1 MEKAFKKIIKEEYP
15 FLCTNKLLIA
25 VSGGVDSVVLA
36 HLCKLS
42 KMEFSIAH
50 CNFNLRGE
58 ENDADEAFVKELAE
72 NMEVPFFTQS
82 FNTLKFAENAGISIQ
97 MAARELRYNWF
108 EELSNSMEFDY
119 TLTAHHANDNLET
132 FLINLIRG
140 TGPEGLQGIKDKH
153 HQLIRPLINF
163 SRSAIEEYANSKSL
177 KWREDSSNASD
188 KYMRNR
194 IRHHMVPLMQEL
206 NPQLLETFAKTQQ
219 HLNESMELVEDYM
232 SLLYPKIISRDVFGY
247 ALDIAFL
254 KKVPNSKQVLYQ
266 LLKSFGFTEW
276 NDVHDLMD
284 AQTGKM
290 VLSDTHRLI
299 KDRNRL
305 LLTEIQDESVN
316 KEYQL
321 EKGEEFVMIPEF
333 GTLHLTEVEKFDKAA
348 THSIFV
354 PIRKLKFPLL
364 IRKWKEGD
372 FFVPFGMKGK
382 KKLSD
387 YFKDE
392 KFSLPQ
398 KEQTWLLFSGEDLVW
413 IINQRADNR
422 FSVEKGDREIL
433 KISFS

>member
-25 VSGGVDSVVLA
+25 VSGGVDSIVLA
-36 HLCKLS
+36 HLCKMS
-42 KMEFSIAH
+42 KMDFSIAH

-58 ENDADEAFVKELAE
+58 ESDADEAFVKELAE
-72 NMEVPFFTQS
+72 KMEVPFFTQS

-108 EELSNSMEFDY
+108 EELSNSMEFDF

-305 LLTEIQDESVN
+305 LLTEIQDESIN

>member
-1 MEKAFKKIIKEEYP
+1 
-15 FLCTNKLLIA
+15 
-25 VSGGVDSVVLA
+25 VSGGVDSIVLA
-36 HLCKLS
+36 HLCKMS

-58 ENDADEAFVKELAE
+58 ESDADEAFVKELAE
-72 NMEVPFFTQS
+72 KLEVPFFTQS

-108 EELSNSMEFDY
+108 EELSNSMEFDF

-163 SRSAIEEYANSKSL
+163 SRSEIEEFANTESL

-305 LLTEIQDESVN
+305 LLTEIQDETIN

-333 GTLHLTEVEKFDKAA
+333 GTLHLTEVEKFDKSA
-348 THSIFV
+348 TNSIFV

>member
-25 VSGGVDSVVLA
+25 VSGGVDSIVLA
-36 HLCKLS
+36 HLCKMS

-58 ENDADEAFVKELAE
+58 ESDADEAFVKELAE
-72 NMEVPFFTQS
+72 KMEVPFFTQS

-163 SRSAIEEYANSKSL
+163 SRSEIEEFANTEHL

-305 LLTEIQDESVN
+305 LLTEIQDESIN

-333 GTLHLTEVEKFDKAA
+333 GTLHLTEVEKFDKSA
-348 THSIFV
+348 TNSIFV

>member
-25 VSGGVDSVVLA
+25 VSGGVDSIVLA
-36 HLCKLS
+36 HLCKMS

-58 ENDADEAFVKELAE
+58 ESDADEAFVKELAE
-72 NMEVPFFTQS
+72 KMEVPFFTQS

-163 SRSAIEEYANSKSL
+163 SRSEIEEFAKTENL

-206 NPQLLETFAKTQQ
+206 NPQLLESFAKTQQ

-305 LLTEIQDESVN
+305 LLTEIQDESIN

-333 GTLHLTEVEKFDKAA
+333 GTLHLTEVEKFDKSA
-348 THSIFV
+348 TNSIFV

-372 FFVPFGMKGK
+372 FFVPFGMKGN

-398 KEQTWLLFSGEDLVW
+398 KEQSWLLFSGEDLVW

>member
-15 FLCTNKLLIA
+15 FLCTDKLLIA

-58 ENDADEAFVKELAE
+58 ESDADEAFVKDLAE

-153 HQLIRPLINF
+153 HELIRPLINF
-163 SRSAIEEYANSKSL
+163 SRSEIEEFANSKSL

-194 IRHHMVPLMQEL
+194 IRHHMVPIMQEL
-206 NPQLLETFAKTQQ
+206 NPQLLESFAKTQQ

-305 LLTEIQDESVN
+305 LLTEIQDESIN

-333 GTLHLTEVEKFDKAA
+333 GTLHLTEVEKFDKSA
-348 THSIFV
+348 TNSIFV

-372 FFVPFGMKGK
+372 YFVPFGMKGK

>member
-25 VSGGVDSVVLA
+25 VSGGVDSIVLA
-36 HLCKLS
+36 HLCKMS

-58 ENDADEAFVKELAE
+58 ESDADEAFVKDLAE

-153 HQLIRPLINF
+153 RQLIRPLINF
-163 SRSAIEEYANSKSL
+163 SRSEIEEFANTESL

-206 NPQLLETFAKTQQ
+206 NPQLLESFAKTQQ

-305 LLTEIQDESVN
+305 LLTEIQDESIN

-333 GTLHLTEVEKFDKAA
+333 GTLHLTEVDKFDKSA

-372 FFVPFGMKGK
+372 YFVPFGMKGK

>member
-58 ENDADEAFVKELAE
+58 ESDADEAFVKELAE

-163 SRSAIEEYANSKSL
+163 SRSEIEEFANSKSL

-305 LLTEIQDESVN
+305 LLTEIQDQSIN

-398 KEQTWLLFSGEDLVW
+398 KEQTWLLYSGEDLVW

>member
-25 VSGGVDSVVLA
+25 VSGGVDSIVLA
-36 HLCKLS
+36 HLCKMS

-58 ENDADEAFVKELAE
+58 ESDADEAFVKELAE
-72 NMEVPFFTQS
+72 KMEVPFFTQS

-153 HQLIRPLINF
+153 HQLIRPLIKF
-163 SRSAIEEYANSKSL
+163 SRSEIEEFANSKSL

-299 KDRNRL
+299 KDRTRL
-305 LLTEIQDESVN
+305 LLTEIQDETIN

-321 EKGEEFVMIPEF
+321 EKGEEFVMIPDF
-333 GTLHLTEVEKFDKAA
+333 GTLHLTEVDKFDKSA
-348 THSIFV
+348 TNSIFV

>member
-1 MEKAFKKIIKEEYP
+1 M
-15 FLCTNKLLIA
+15 
-25 VSGGVDSVVLA
+25 SGGVDSIVLA
-36 HLCKLS
+36 HLCKMS

-58 ENDADEAFVKELAE
+58 ESDADEAFVKELAE
-72 NMEVPFFTQS
+72 KLEVPFFTQS

-108 EELSNSMEFDY
+108 EELSNSMEFDF

-163 SRSAIEEYANSKSL
+163 SRSEIEEFANTESL

-305 LLTEIQDESVN
+305 LLTEIQDETIN

-333 GTLHLTEVEKFDKAA
+333 GTLHLTEVEKFDKSA
-348 THSIFV
+348 TNSIFV

>member
-1 MEKAFKKIIKEEYP
+1 MEKVFKQTVREEYP
-15 FLCTNKLLIA
+15 FLCNSRLLVA

-42 KMEFSIAH
+42 KMDFSLAH

-58 ENDADEAFVKELAE
+58 ESDEDETFVKELAE
-72 NMEVPFFTQS
+72 ELQVPFFTQS

-108 EELSNSMEFDY
+108 EELSSSQQFDY

-140 TGPEGLQGIKDKH
+140 TGPEGLLGIKDQQH
-153 HQLIRPLINF
+153 IIRPLLMF
-163 SRSAIEEYANSKSL
+163 SRVEIEQFANSKNL

-206 NPQLLETFAKTQQ
+206 NPQLLDSFAKTQQ
-219 HLNESMELVEDYM
+219 HLNNSMELVEDYM
-232 SLLYPKIISRDVFGY
+232 SLLYPKIVSRDVYGY

-254 KKVPNSKQVLYQ
+254 KKIPNSKQVLYQ
-266 LLKSFGFTEW
+266 LLKSFGFSNW
-276 NDVHDLMD
+276 DDVHGLLD
-284 AQTGKM
+284 AQTGKT
-290 VLSDTHRLI
+290 VLSNTHRLI
-299 KDRNRL
+299 KDRERL
-305 LLTEIQDESVN
+305 LLTEIQDETVG
-316 KEYQL
+316 KEYQV
-321 EKGEEFVMIPEF
+321 EKEEEFVMIPQF
-333 GTLHLTEVEKFDKAA
+333 GTLHFTRVSSFEK
-348 THSIFV
+348 TGSNSIFV
-354 PIRKLKFPLL
+354 PVRKLKFPLL

-372 FFVPFGMKGK
+372 HFVPFGMKGK

-398 KEQTWLLFSGEDLVW
+398 KEQIWLLFSGEDLVW
-413 IINQRADNR
+413 IISERADNR
-422 FSVEKGDREIL
+422 FAVEKNDDDIL

>member
-58 ENDADEAFVKELAE
+58 ESDADEAFVKELAE

-82 FNTLKFAENAGISIQ
+82 FNTLKFAENASISIQ

-140 TGPEGLQGIKDKH
+140 TGPEGMQGIKDKH

-163 SRSAIEEYANSKSL
+163 SRSEIEEFANTESL

-305 LLTEIQDESVN
+305 LLTEIQDESIN

-372 FFVPFGMKGK
+372 YFVPFGMKGK

>member
-25 VSGGVDSVVLA
+25 VSGGVDSIVLA
-36 HLCKLS
+36 HLCMMS

-58 ENDADEAFVKELAE
+58 ESDADEAFVKELAE
-72 NMEVPFFTQS
+72 KMEVPFFTQS

-153 HQLIRPLINF
+153 HQLIRPLIKF
-163 SRSAIEEYANSKSL
+163 SRSEIEEFANSKSL

-219 HLNESMELVEDYM
+219 HLNESMDLVEDYM
-232 SLLYPKIISRDVFGY
+232 SLLYPKIIRRDVFGY

-305 LLTEIQDESVN
+305 LLTEIQDESIN

-333 GTLHLTEVEKFDKAA
+333 GTLHLTEVEKFDKSA
-348 THSIFV
+348 TNSIFV

>member
-58 ENDADEAFVKELAE
+58 ESEADEAFVKELAE

-153 HQLIRPLINF
+153 HQLLRPLINF
-163 SRSAIEEYANSKSL
+163 SRFEIEEFANSKSL

-266 LLKSFGFTEW
+266 LLKSFRFTEW
-276 NDVHDLMD
+276 SDVHDLMD

-305 LLTEIQDESVN
+305 LLTEIQDESIN

-333 GTLHLTEVEKFDKAA
+333 GTLHLTEVEKFDKSA
-348 THSIFV
+348 TNSIFV

-398 KEQTWLLFSGEDLVW
+398 KEQTWLLYSGEDLVW

>member
-1 MEKAFKKIIKEEYP
+1 MEKAFKRIIKEEYP

-58 ENDADEAFVKELAE
+58 ESDADEAFVKELAE

-140 TGPEGLQGIKDKH
+140 TGPEGMQGIKDKH

-163 SRSAIEEYANSKSL
+163 SRSEIEEFANTESL

-305 LLTEIQDESVN
+305 LLTEIQDESIN

-372 FFVPFGMKGK
+372 YFVPFGMKGK

>member
-25 VSGGVDSVVLA
+25 VSGGVDSIVLA
-36 HLCKLS
+36 HLCKMS

-50 CNFNLRGE
+50 CNFNLRGDE
-58 ENDADEAFVKELAE
+58 SDADEAFVKELAE
-72 NMEVPFFTQS
+72 KMEVPFFTQS

-163 SRSAIEEYANSKSL
+163 SRSEIEEFANSKSL

-305 LLTEIQDESVN
+305 LLTEIQDESIN

-333 GTLHLTEVEKFDKAA
+333 GTLHLTEVEKFDKSA
-348 THSIFV
+348 TNSIFV

>member
-25 VSGGVDSVVLA
+25 VSGGVDSIVLA
-36 HLCKLS
+36 HLCKMS

-58 ENDADEAFVKELAE
+58 ESDADEAFVKELAE
-72 NMEVPFFTQS
+72 KMEVPFFTQS

-163 SRSAIEEYANSKSL
+163 SRSEIEEFAQIENL

-206 NPQLLETFAKTQQ
+206 NPQLLESFAKTQQ

-305 LLTEIQDESVN
+305 LLTEIQDESIN

-333 GTLHLTEVEKFDKAA
+333 GTLHLTEVEKFDKSA
-348 THSIFV
+348 TNSIFV

-372 FFVPFGMKGK
+372 YFVPFGMKGK

>member
-25 VSGGVDSVVLA
+25 VSGGVDSIVLA
-36 HLCKLS
+36 HLCKMS
-42 KMEFSIAH
+42 KMDFSIAH

-58 ENDADEAFVKELAE
+58 ESDADEAFVKELAE
-72 NMEVPFFTQS
+72 KMEVPFFTQS

-108 EELSNSMEFDY
+108 EELSNSMEFDF

-163 SRSAIEEYANSKSL
+163 SRSEIEEFAQIENL

-206 NPQLLETFAKTQQ
+206 NPQLLESFAKTQQ

-305 LLTEIQDESVN
+305 LLTEIQDESIN

-333 GTLHLTEVEKFDKAA
+333 GTLHLTEVEKFDKSA
-348 THSIFV
+348 TNSIFV

-372 FFVPFGMKGK
+372 YFVPFGMKGK